1 MKFISCVLLLLAFGL
16 LGLGI
21 YRVVTAGVTAAQSQS
36 MPICWPLAERDSAI
50 TLSYVAIDDAFKKHV
65 GELFKIWVS
74 DPADQPRRAKA
85 GMQINLSAYHR
96 ARANV
101 REWEPEICK

>member
-21 YRVVTAGVTAAQSQS
+21 YRAVTVAQSQA

>member
-21 YRVVTAGVTAAQSQS
+21 YRAVTAAQSQA
-36 MPICWPLAERDSAI
+36 MPTCWTLAERDNAI